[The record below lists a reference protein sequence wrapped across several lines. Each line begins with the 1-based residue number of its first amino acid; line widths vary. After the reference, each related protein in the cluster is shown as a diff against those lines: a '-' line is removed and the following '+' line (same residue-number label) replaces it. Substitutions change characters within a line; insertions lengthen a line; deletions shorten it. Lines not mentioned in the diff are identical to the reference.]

1 MTSML
6 VGTIE
11 HVCAAYD
18 DNTGH
23 GMTLCEKSIGPCDL
37 GPRMEKATCEDCLRI
52 ALAND
57 LFQLV
62 EADQGFAFISDGLA
76 NLSREEILG
85 VARASL
91 VHTENVARKLKK
103 WIKHNSSGERKP

>member
-1 MTSML
+1 ML
-6 VGTIE
+6 VGTVE
-11 HVCAAYD
+11 HHCAAYD
-18 DNTGH
+18 DDTGH
-23 GMTLCEKSIGPCDL
+23 GMTLCEKAIGPQDF

-62 EADQGFAFISDGLA
+62 EADQGFAFISDGLG
-76 NLSREEILG
+76 NLSREEIVG

-91 VHTENVARKLKK
+91 MYTENVARKLRK
-103 WIKHNSSGERKP
+103 WIKRNSSDSSKGAK